1 MNTIRGTRSI
11 GAEGGARLV
20 AVSGL
25 TFLVTLGLTS
35 LPADAEAQGL
45 RRARQCASEEIRTV
59 RRIAARTANHA
70 LRRYELKGLVEP
82 ADLERSRR
90 EMYDFLKWKM
100 GGTTAVCA
108 QFVTAGQSHFNKT
121 YRDEAA
127 AMMLRLVSFAGQQ
140 PELDVPDWMI
150 SYLRLRFEAL
160 SGTTV
165 RRFLSEELGLA
176 HPLPL
181 DLMVEK
187 VMDVFENQAKR
198 GLKAFIPKR
207 YDVPDRV
214 VRNAIRVRQ
223 DERRLA
229 AREDG
234 VQGAETMRDR
244 VRGALDRTVEGRPEG
259 REASPG
265 RPTLQRRVAERPQQR
280 PAPPDRS
287 DGAGGD
293 RNERRGGEA
302 SDRRSEAS
310 GEASPCPTR
319 LTDPAAPLPRGLV
332 VERARND
339 VRVRA
344 ADGYRLVR
352 AGPNRTLVV
361 RGDPGS
367 RIRRPARAGVRG
379 LTGVTGEIRCHCPD
393 GENSCAVEKSGRT
406 LSCRGQC
413 LGEGPGSEPARACE
427 LDVRIHPG

>member
-1 MNTIRGTRSI
+1 MNTIRGARSI
-11 GAEGGARLV
+11 GAEGGARVL

-25 TFLVTLGLTS
+25 TFLMTLGLTS
-35 LPADAEAQGL
+35 LPTDAEAQGL

-127 AMMLRLVSFAGQQ
+127 AMMLRLVNFAGQQ

-150 SYLRLRFEAL
+150 SYLRLSMETL
-160 SGTTV
+160 TGTSV
-165 RRFLSEELGLA
+165 RRFLSEELGYGQ
-176 HPLPL
+176 PLPL

-198 GLKAFIPKR
+198 GLKAFIPKS

-214 VRNAIRVRQ
+214 VRNAIQVRQ

-244 VRGALDRTVEGRPEG
+244 VREALDRTVKGRPEG
-259 REASPG
+259 REARPG
-265 RPTLQRRVAERPQQR
+265 RPPLQRRGAERPQER

-287 DGAGGD
+287 DRAGGD

-302 SDRRSEAS
+302 SVRRSDAS
-310 GEASPCPTR
+310 GEAAPCPTR
-319 LTDPAAPLPRGLV
+319 LADPTAPLPLGVV
-332 VERARND
+332 VERTRND

-352 AGPNRTLVV
+352 AGPNRTLVM

-367 RIRRPARAGVRG
+367 QIRRAARAGVRG
-379 LTGVTGEIRCHCPD
+379 LRGVTGTIRCHCSHGD
-393 GENSCAVEKSGRT
+393 DNCAVEKSGRDV
-406 LSCRGQC
+406 SCRGQC
-413 LGEGPGSEPARACE
+413 LAEQEPAAACE
-427 LDVRIHPG
+427 LDVRIYPD